1 MLKYCKYKT
10 FEKKKKIEIY
20 FCTYF
25 DCKVKPDIYL
35 TFSVN
40 LLSTGYL

>member
-1 MLKYCKYKT
+1 MLKYRKYKE
-10 FEKKKKIEIY
+10 FEKKKNEIY

-35 TFSVN
+35 PFSVN